1 MPLIVDPLGYDAWL
15 WEDSE
20 PQDYEAVI
28 RNPYADGGFEVYP
41 VSKAAN
47 SPRNDLP
54 ELVARIEL

>member
-1 MPLIVDPLGYDAWL
+1 MPLIVDPLAYDAWL

-20 PQDYEAVI
+20 PKDYQAVTE
-28 RNPYADGGFEVYP
+28 NPFTDDAFEVYP

-47 SPRNDLP
+47 SPRNDSP